1 MGNNVTNGFRTS
13 YSIVNS
19 ITTKIKSQMSERQV
33 ALVYEVYARAAHS
46 PYLFNIMCELL
57 MRLALDGFEGG
68 FRIGGRLGEEEW

>member
-1 MGNNVTNGFRTS
+1 
-13 YSIVNS
+13 
-19 ITTKIKSQMSERQV
+19 MSERQV